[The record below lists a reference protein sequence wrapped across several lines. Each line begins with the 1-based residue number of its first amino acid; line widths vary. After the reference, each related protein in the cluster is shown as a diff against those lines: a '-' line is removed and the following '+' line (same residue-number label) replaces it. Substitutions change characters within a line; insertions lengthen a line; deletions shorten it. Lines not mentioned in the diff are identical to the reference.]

1 MTGTVVELL
10 REIRLKQWIK
20 DVFVFAPLVFSR
32 NFFRLEAVAQTAAMC
47 LAFCL
52 VSSAVYVFNDTVDRD
67 KDRRH
72 PDKRNRPIASGRLSV
87 PKAMALAIGL
97 LLAGLG
103 LAWAVRPAAAAVV
116 AAYVGLN
123 ILYCL
128 VLKNQVFIDVM
139 VIATGFLLRVAA
151 GAVAIRV
158 ALSQWMLLATF
169 FLAIF
174 LGFAKR
180 RKEMLVTHGSARHRA
195 VFRQY
200 NVELLNCLIIVS
212 SALTIITYALYV
224 VLSQQ
229 LSDRASLGLLF
240 TVPLVVFAVFRYLY
254 LIYRADGGGE
264 PGDLLLKDRV
274 ILVAIGLWAV
284 AVLLLLSLAA
294 CIGTLPA
301 P

>member
-1 MTGTVVELL
+1 MAGTVGELL

-32 NFFRLEAVAQTAAMC
+32 SFLRLEATAQAAMIC

-52 VSSAVYVFNDTVDRD
+52 VSSAVYAFNDTVDRK

-72 PDKRNRPIASGRLSV
+72 PQKRDRPIASGRLSV
-87 PKAMALAIGL
+87 GTALALAGGL
-97 LLAGLG
+97 LLAGMGIAL
-103 LAWAVRPAAAAVV
+103 AVRPAAAAVV

-123 ILYCL
+123 VLYSL
-128 VLKNQVFIDVM
+128 VLKNLVFIDVI
-139 VIATGFLLRVAA
+139 VIATGFLLRVTA

-158 ALSQWMLLATF
+158 PLSHWMLLATF

-174 LGFAKR
+174 LGFGKR
-180 RKEMLVTHGSARHRA
+180 RKEMLVTHGAVGHRA
-195 VFRQY
+195 VFRHY
-200 NVELLNCLIIVS
+200 SVELLNCLISAS

-224 VLSQQ
+224 VLSRQPG
-229 LSDRASLGLLF
+229 DRAGLGLLF

-264 PGDLLLKDRV
+264 PGELLLSDRV
-274 ILVAIGLWAV
+274 SLVAIGIWAA
-284 AVLLLLSLAA
+284 AVLLLLGLAGRTGA
-294 CIGTLPA
+294 A